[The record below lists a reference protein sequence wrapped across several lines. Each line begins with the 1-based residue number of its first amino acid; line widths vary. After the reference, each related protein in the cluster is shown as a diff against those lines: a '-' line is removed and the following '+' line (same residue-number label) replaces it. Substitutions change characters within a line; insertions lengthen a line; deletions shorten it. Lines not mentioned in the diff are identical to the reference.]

1 MLKVGLTGGLASGK
15 SFVGHCLAELGAHV
29 AQADRMGHEV
39 LEPGGEAFDEVLAA
53 FGREMLDEQ
62 GRIDRKRLG
71 AVVFSDPKKL
81 EQLNALVHPHV
92 FARQEVFFADVAKKD
107 PHAVAVIE
115 AAIMIETGSYK
126 NYDRLVLA
134 ACSEEEQVRRF
145 IHREGADETQA
156 RERLARQ
163 MPLDDKR
170 AYADYVI
177 DTSGTKEETRVRTA
191 ALWEKL
197 KQEAEKKAE

>member
-15 SFVGHCLAELGAHV
+15 SFVGRCLTELGAHV

-53 FGREMLDEQ
+53 FGREMLDGQ

-71 AVVFSDPKKL
+71 AVVFGDPKKL
-81 EQLNALVHPHV
+81 EKLNALVHPHV
-92 FARQEVFFADVAKKD
+92 FARQELFFAEVAKKN
-107 PHAVAVIE
+107 PLAVAVIE

-197 KQEAEKKAE
+197 KQEAEKKVE